1 MSSDRV
7 TVRAPSTIAN
17 LGAGFDV
24 FGIALKDPTDLIEA
38 RRTSEKGVR
47 VEKIEGIGAHAVTI
61 EHTKNTAAVAA
72 AKVLEMGNADFG
84 LTITIKKGIRPCS
97 GMGSSGAGAAGGA
110 YAANLFLEKPL
121 SMDKLLYAAAK
132 GEEASSGS
140 FHADNCGP
148 SLYGGFT
155 IIRSYDP
162 LEIVRVNPPKNL
174 GIVAALPGF
183 AVPTKEARKVLPRH
197 VELKDFIFQIG
208 QASSFVAGMASGD
221 LDLVAR
227 SVKDKII
234 EPARAPLIP
243 HLREAEESAKKAGA
257 LASFL
262 GGSGPCICSFFDL
275 EKMDGTAIGD
285 AVQSFY
291 ESRGVECLCWITTWG
306 EGVRKESR

>member
-1 MSSDRV
+1 MSSDRAA
-7 TVRAPSTIAN
+7 VRAPSTIAN

-38 RRTSEKGVR
+38 RRTSEMGVR
-47 VEKIEGIGAHAVTI
+47 VEKIEGMGAHAVTL
-61 EHTKNTAAVAA
+61 EHTKNTASVAA
-72 AKVLEMGNADFG
+72 AKVLEMGGADFG
-84 LTITIKKGIRPCS
+84 LVLSMKKGIRPCS

-110 YAANLFLEKPL
+110 YVANLFLEKPL
-121 SMDKLLYAAAK
+121 PMEKLLFAAAK

-183 AVPTKEARKVLPRH
+183 AVPTKEARKVLPKSIDM
-197 VELKDFIFQIG
+197 KDHIFETG
-208 QASSFVAGMASGD
+208 QASSFVAGMAAGD
-221 LDLVAR
+221 IHLIAR
-227 SVKDKII
+227 SVTDKIV
-234 EPARAPLIP
+234 EPVRAPLIP
-243 HLREAEESAKKAGA
+243 HLKEAEEVARKAGA

-262 GGSGPCICSFFDL
+262 GGSGPCICSLYDL
-275 EKMDGTAIGD
+275 EKIDGAVIGD
-285 AVQSFY
+285 AVQNFY
-291 ESRGVECLCWITTWG
+291 ESRGVECLCWVTTWG
-306 EGVRKESR
+306 EGVRKESK